1 LAIDSKGGL
10 TVSGSTRSLV
20 TFTAPVAWQEIAGQR
35 QPVQVAYRLQ
45 GANRYGFTLGAHDAT
60 QPVVID
66 PLLQATYLG
75 GSSNL

>member
-1 LAIDSKGGL
+1 
-10 TVSGSTRSLV
+10 LV

-35 QPVQVAYRLQ
+35 QPVQVAYRLAA
-45 GANRYGFTLGAHDAT
+45 ANRYGFTLGAHDAT